1 MEKAKES
8 LPKKQPEKKVEKYAT
23 PKVDS
28 KLDFEDPEEVLEEAI
43 FHAVERV
50 ENAFVHAV
58 EEEVNSIYHEIPH
71 KERGSRRKFDL
82 ERSEEEAAASIQL
95 VEDKMQ
101 DAISNCANSDDVHKC
116 MKDLLNGDQE

>member
-8 LPKKQPEKKVEKYAT
+8 LPNKQPEKKVEKYAT
-23 PKVDS
+23 PKADS

-82 ERSEEEAAASIQL
+82 ERSEEEAKEKGKWVGRSI
-95 VEDKMQ
+95 
-101 DAISNCANSDDVHKC
+101 S
-116 MKDLLNGDQE
+116 DLLEWGK